1 MRFQLIRIYD
11 QIVAPFEQVCNLI
24 EKNAHGKIAVIMKH
38 KRREG
43 KLFYLLLTTA
53 AESSF
58 MKLGNF
64 NKRENLCH
72 FRAGAGSFGYIVN
85 LASFNQLFFLV
96 NTGR

>member
-11 QIVAPFEQVCNLI
+11 QIVAPFGQVCNLI
-24 EKNAHGKIAVIMKH
+24 EKNAPGMIAVIMKH

-53 AESSF
+53 AESIF
-58 MKLGNF
+58 MKPGNF
-64 NKRENLCH
+64 NERQNLCH
-72 FRAGAGSFGYIVN
+72 FRAGAGSFGYIGNPV
-85 LASFNQLFFLV
+85 SFNQLFFLV